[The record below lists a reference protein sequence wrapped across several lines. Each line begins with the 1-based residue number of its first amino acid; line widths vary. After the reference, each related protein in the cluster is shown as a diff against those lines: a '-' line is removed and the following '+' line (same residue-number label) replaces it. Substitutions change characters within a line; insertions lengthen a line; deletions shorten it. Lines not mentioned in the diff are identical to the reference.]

1 MRIKRILLTLL
12 LCLTVA
18 SAFSQPDF
26 WQKSWI
32 LMQLKSAENARGIV
46 PNLNKYDWNVRKRQQ
61 LEQDANQYL
70 ENIESKNTILYAPEL
85 SDYLHRRLLKIYP
98 KPFWPIHFSEIN
110 DVIVVVS
117 SVPDIQLLNNG
128 KILITTGMICLASNE
143 DELTALI
150 AQQVSNLILDVNF
163 EAYRSGR
170 TTENAAVLMGAGAQV
185 ATTVA
190 MDRKND
196 DYYWNSVVGE
206 LAGDATMIIAGSIFN
221 SMSSRADLNRKM
233 RADTLTKRFLIQF
246 NTDDRAI
253 GRIMNKIWNYSKQ
266 HPEYENFGVLAS
278 SEKYE
283 KRLKN
288 LEYKAD
294 ATTIDSVDRAYI
306 RATSAAIEQNVMQL
320 MKKQKYDEAS
330 LLLDKIINQG
340 VAVED
345 DYVMKA
351 VILRYKN
358 DSQTNDNEILRLLEL
373 AESRPNTNSENI
385 DIERALAYIRLG
397 RTAEAL
403 GSLEKA
409 RDKVEHYTNPSE
421 EQLSWINKTI
431 ARYRIQ

>member
-1 MRIKRILLTLL
+1 MH
-12 LCLTVA
+12 
-18 SAFSQPDF
+18 
-26 WQKSWI
+26 
-32 LMQLKSAENARGIV
+32 LKSYENTTGNNS
-46 PNLNKYDWNVRKRQQ
+46 NLKDYDWNVRKRQQ
-61 LEQDANQYL
+61 LEQDAAKYL
-70 ENIESKNTILYAPEL
+70 EDIESKNTILYAPEL
-85 SDYLHRRLLKIYP
+85 SDYLHRRLLRIYP
-98 KPFWPIHFSEIN
+98 TPFWPVHFTEIN

-117 SVPDIQLLNNG
+117 TVPDIQLLNNG

-150 AQQVSNLILDVNF
+150 AQQVANLVLDINF
-163 EAYRSGR
+163 EAYKGGR
-170 TTENAAVLMGAGAQV
+170 TSDNASIFMGAGTQI

-190 MDRKND
+190 MDRKGD
-196 DYYWNSVVGE
+196 DYYWNSVVGA

-233 RADTLTKRFLIQF
+233 RADTLAKKFLMQF
-246 NTDDRAI
+246 SVDGNAL

-266 HPEYENFGVLAS
+266 HPENENFGVLAS
-278 SEKYE
+278 SERYA

-288 LEYKAD
+288 LGYKQENE
-294 ATTIDSVDRAYI
+294 IDSIDRAYI
-306 RATSAAIEQNVMQL
+306 RATSAAIDQNAMQL
-320 MKKQKYDEAS
+320 MKNQKYDDAS
-330 LLLDKIINQG
+330 VLLDKIINQG
-340 VAVED
+340 VAMED

-358 DSQTNDNEILRLLEL
+358 DSEKNDYEILRLLDL
-373 AESRPNTNSENI
+373 AETRPNTNSENI

-403 GSLEKA
+403 SSLEKA

-431 ARYRIQ
+431 ARYRVQ